1 MVANSSRVAEL
12 ERKLNWLELETA
24 RQAAAIR
31 EELLQVQRA
40 QTLELQLQALEARY
54 AIETAQLRRELER
67 ARGGA
72 RETPP
77 LRREAAPEAEP
88 PTSLATRRR
97 PQPLWALAL
106 KLQIPTLLVGVCLLP
121 VPLFAALLA
130 APVCAAMVISTI
142 ASYLIERRS
151 GDVWRHQIAP
161 AVVLQ
166 PVIVLYAYVAGTF
179 SLSSNHRL
187 RVDEFMAALGI
198 LEAGYLV
205 AVALPVALVFR
216 AAARG

>member
-88 PTSLATRRR
+88 QTTLATRR

-130 APVCAAMVISTI
+130 APVCVAMVISTI
-142 ASYLIERRS
+142 ASHLIERRS
-151 GDVWRHQIAP
+151 DDVWRHQIAP